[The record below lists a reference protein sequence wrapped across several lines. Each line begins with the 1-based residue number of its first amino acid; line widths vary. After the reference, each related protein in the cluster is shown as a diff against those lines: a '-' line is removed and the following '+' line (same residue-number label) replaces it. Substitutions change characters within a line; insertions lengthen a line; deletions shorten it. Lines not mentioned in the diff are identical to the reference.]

1 MPAVRATIGRMV
13 EFICNVCASRNAVS
27 EFATEPAS
35 CACGSNVRTRA
46 LIHLL
51 STELF
56 GRSLILVDFP
66 RLKSVRGL
74 GMSDKECYAA
84 ILQEKF
90 EYRNT
95 FYDREPQ
102 FDFSKP
108 HADLA
113 GTFDFVLS
121 ADVLEHVA
129 PPVEDTLM
137 EVHRL
142 LKPHG
147 FLVATVPCSSG
158 ETLREHYPDLYEYRI
173 LPLGGA
179 PVLVNRRRDGQL
191 EVTGDLVFHGGTG
204 ATLEMR
210 QFTAAALHETLLA
223 SRFTNVRFFN
233 ENIPE
238 LGILFDH
245 DVSQPLIAAKEQPFA
260 LTSAARV
267 EIIDQW
273 RSAEDRAWSDR
284 QLVASAEKLARETCA
299 LNETLAAR
307 MRLASG
313 SRWLRL
319 GRAFGI
325 GPKLT

>member
-108 HADLA
+108 HADIA

-121 ADVLEHVA
+121 ADVFEHVA
-129 PPVEDTLM
+129 PPVEATLM

-147 FLVATVPCSSG
+147 FLVATVPCSSD
-158 ETLREHYPDLYEYRI
+158 EILREHYPDLFEYRI
-173 LPLGGA
+173 LLLGGA

-191 EVTGDLVFHGGTG
+191 EVTGDLVFHGGEG

-210 QFTAAALHETLLA
+210 QFTAAALHEKLLA
-223 SRFTNVRFFN
+223 TGFANPRFFN
-233 ENIPE
+233 ANVPE
-238 LGILFDH
+238 YGILFDQ
-245 DVSQPLIAAKEQPFA
+245 DVSQPLVAAKDESFA
-260 LTSAARV
+260 LAGAARA
-267 EIIDQW
+267 ELIDLW
-273 RSAEDRAWSDR
+273 RGAEDRAWRDR
-284 QLVASAEKLARETCA
+284 QDV
-299 LNETLAAR
+299 ETLAA
-307 MRLASG
+307 
-313 SRWLRL
+313 
-319 GRAFGI
+319 
-325 GPKLT
+325 

>member
-1 MPAVRATIGRMV
+1 MT
-13 EFICNVCASRNAVS
+13 EFICNVCGTRNAVA

-51 STELF
+51 SLELF

-74 GMSDKECYAA
+74 GMSDKPCYAS

-90 EYRNT
+90 DYRNT
-95 FYDREPQ
+95 YYEREPQ

-108 HADLA
+108 HSELA
-113 GTFDFVLS
+113 GTLDFVLS

-129 PPVEDTLM
+129 PPVETALM
-137 EVHRL
+137 EVYRL

-147 FLVATVPCSSG
+147 FLAATVPCSSD
-158 ETLREHYPDLYEYRI
+158 ERLREHYPDLHEYRI
-173 LPLGGA
+173 LPLGSA

-191 EVTGDLVFHGGTG
+191 EVTDELAFHGGSG

-210 QFTAAALHETLLA
+210 QFTVAALYEKLLQ
-223 SRFTNVRFFN
+223 SQFTDVRFFN
-233 ENIPE
+233 ENVPE
-238 LGILFDH
+238 WGILFDY
-245 DVSQPLIAAKEQPFA
+245 DVSQPLIAAKEQVFA
-260 LTSAARV
+260 LTGAARA
-267 EIIDQW
+267 EMIDLW
-273 RSAEDRAWSDR
+273 RSAEDRAWHDR
-284 QLVASAEKLARETCA
+284 QVAANAENLARETGA
-299 LNETLAAR
+299 LHETLAER
-307 MRLASG
+307 IRLASG

-319 GRAFGI
+319 GRAFGM
-325 GPKLT
+325 GPRLR